1 MSRKNSIWNYKL
13 GGLLPAVCI
22 GLAISLQKF
31 ASIITSIGFRHAI
44 ASCGKNV
51 TVDRGILYRY
61 PGTIHIGDNVI
72 IGHDISLTSENLPES
87 KLVVKNNV
95 SIGDRCS
102 IDFTGGVTIADG
114 AHIAHNVRI
123 ISHDHG
129 YNYKK
134 APVGKSLIIGSN
146 AFVGSDV
153 IILFNCNNV
162 GANSVIG
169 TGSVVTKD
177 IPDNVVV
184 AGNPARIIKYRD
196 DI

>member
-1 MSRKNSIWNYKL
+1 MSQNRIWNNKL

-22 GLAISLQKF
+22 GFAVLLQKF
-31 ASIITSIGFRHAI
+31 VRVITSIGFRHGI

-51 TVDRGILYRY
+51 RVDRGILYRY
-61 PGTIHIGDNVI
+61 PGKIYIGDNVI

-87 KLVVKNNV
+87 KLVVKNDV

-102 IDFTGGVTIADG
+102 IDFTGGVTIGDG
-114 AHIAHNVRI
+114 AHVAHNVRI

-129 YNYKK
+129 YNYKQ
-134 APVGKSLIIGSN
+134 APIGKSLIIGSN

-169 TGSVVTKD
+169 AGSVVTKD
-177 IPDNVVV
+177 VPDNVVV
-184 AGNPARIIKYRD
+184 AGNPARIIKFRD